1 MNGRGAYVCRDADHR
16 GAKLQ
21 SERIA
26 RGRLRRSL
34 KTDIDDATANQLSE
48 AFRSHHN
55 GLQNEK
61 GN

>member
-1 MNGRGAYVCRDADHR
+1 MFVEMPITGELNSRVNASTG
-16 GAKLQ
+16 
-21 SERIA
+21 
-26 RGRLRRSL
+26 GRLRRSL